1 MQNMILKKYYEIIMV
16 EEENLNQ
23 LFTLED
29 GRKLGYAE
37 YGTNDKKPIIYFHG
51 HRSSRLEPKMYDI
64 EEIKNKIHLIAV
76 DRPGFGLSDFK
87 SNHTILNWSSDIIEF
102 ANSFN
107 IDQFSVLG
115 GSGGAPFALA
125 CAYNNPERIVN
136 CGIISGLGPIEFGIE
151 GMAKNNRRELEL
163 AQDHPVRL
171 KLLFKLQAKLSKK
184 LVKKDLDG
192 LIKMFQKRGKN
203 LPEPDKKIFEDKE
216 KLSMYVP
223 LMTEPFRQG
232 IIGPFHEAQ
241 LFVKPW
247 DFELSDI
254 SPEVKVYLWHG
265 DLDTSVP
272 KKMAQSVCQEIPSCE
287 AKFYTNEAHLSTAVN
302 HIKEILMKLII

>member
-1 MQNMILKKYYEIIMV
+1 MV
-16 EEENLNQ
+16 KEELLNQ
-23 LFTLED
+23 SFALGD

-37 YGTNDKKPIIYFHG
+37 YGTVAGKPIIYFHG
-51 HRSSRLEPKMYDI
+51 HRSSRLEPKIYDI
-64 EEIKNKIHLIAV
+64 EDIKNQVHLIAV
-76 DRPGFGLSDFK
+76 DRPGFGLSDFT
-87 SNHTILNWSSDIIEF
+87 SSHSILSWSSDIIEF
-102 ANSFN
+102 VNSLN

-125 CAYNNPERIVN
+125 CAYKNPKRVVT
-136 CGIISGLGPIEFGIE
+136 CGIVSGLGPIELGIE

-163 AQDHPVRL
+163 AQKHPKCL
-171 KLLFKLQAKLSKK
+171 KFLFKLQAKLSKK
-184 LVKKDLDG
+184 LLEKNIDE
-192 LIKMFQKRGKN
+192 ISKMFQKKSKK

-232 IIGPFHEAQ
+232 IMGPFHEAK

-247 DFELSDI
+247 EFRLNDI

-272 KKMAQSVCQEIPSCE
+272 KKMAQLVCQEIPSCK
-287 AKFYTNEAHLSTAVN
+287 AKFYADEAHLSTAVN

>member
-1 MQNMILKKYYEIIMV
+1 MTEKEL
-16 EEENLNQ
+16 LNQ

-37 YGTNDKKPIIYFHG
+37 YGVVSGKPIFYFHG
-51 HRSSRLEPKMYDI
+51 HRSSRLEPKIYDI
-64 EEIKNKIHLIAV
+64 EEIKNKIHLIAI
-76 DRPGFGLSDFK
+76 DRPGFGLSDFDF
-87 SNHTILNWSSDIIEF
+87 SHSILSWSSDIIEF
-102 ANSFN
+102 ANSLN

-125 CAYNNPERIVN
+125 CAYKNPKRVIN
-136 CGIISGLGPIEFGIE
+136 CGIVSGLGPIELGIE

-163 AQDHPVRL
+163 AQKHPNRL

-184 LVKKDLDG
+184 FVKKDIDEI
-192 LIKMFQKRGKN
+192 IKMFRKKGKN
-203 LPEPDKKIFEDKE
+203 LPEPDKRFFEDKE
-216 KLSMYVP
+216 KLSIYIP
-223 LMTEPFRQG
+223 LMVEPFRQG
-232 IIGPFHEAQ
+232 IMGPFHEAQ
-241 LFVKPW
+241 LFVKSW
-247 DFELSDI
+247 GFKLNNI

-287 AKFYTNEAHLSTAVN
+287 AKFYADEAHLSTAVN
-302 HIKEILMKLII
+302 HIKEILMTLI